1 MKNSNTF
8 LFIILGL
15 LAAMATVVNNLF
27 APSMPSLVESFGS
40 TEAMVQSGFAAGMVG
55 LSLGTL
61 VWGVL
66 SDALGRRRPLL
77 VSMTLFVVCTAC
89 ILPVKSLGLFVA
101 LRFVQGFT
109 AAGGI
114 AISRSVATDS
124 FSDRHLLRAMAV
136 INVVN
141 GVMPIVTPLVG
152 NAMVSLA
159 GWQGVFA
166 VMLAVGVVL
175 MGGCLRLEESLPASQ
190 RSNRSF
196 RAVIDRFIAVLGNR
210 RFVTMLLHQATA
222 EVLLFGNLASAAFI
236 AQRYGYAQ
244 YIGLIYAV
252 NGVCIGIGA
261 GVAAAFP
268 SARIGVRTSCLGMLV
283 MSCVVAAVL
292 VSEVGFIP
300 YEIAVSVM
308 LAFMGIT
315 LTSSSAIAMA
325 SAREQAGTA
334 SALFVAGGFMV
345 SGLVTPLMGQGNM
358 LHSTAATFV
367 VGAVLATTFFLIHHH
382 KEKL

>member
-261 GVAAAFP
+261 GVAAVFP

-300 YEIAVSVM
+300 YEIAVCVM

-367 VGAVLATTFFLIHHH
+367 VGAVLATTFFLIHPH